1 MPGWLKWGGIGCLG
15 LIALV
20 FVLPFVGSMFA
31 NSFWM
36 FVVSLVLLFV
46 FAGVAG
52 GGESEDAESSGDEG
66 EQSGEGQPS
75 NLATAVGGILMVAVL
90 IFGVTATGKAIGRA
104 VTGGQETASEQV
116 AETTP
121 KKATVEETTAAPKQR
136 TERQPTTEETKE
148 EPEKTPEE
156 NNSEKEPEKE
166 NDQQEQNQQAAQP
179 PSEPEP
185 EPEPEPQSSPEPE
198 PQPEP
203 EPPPPPEPT
212 PEEQLAGRGTV
223 VTVSRA
229 VDGDTVE
236 VSPAVDGITDVRL
249 IGVDTPELSSDCGTQ
264 PLANEATAFVESN
277 LVGQEVAL
285 EVGEESVDQYDRLL
299 AYVWSDG
306 DSMFN
311 AALLR
316 EGLAQVYTVSPN
328 NEYEGRFLEAQE
340 QAVNAGL
347 GIWGLTAEQQALQ
360 NERGNGIG
368 GGCVAA
374 PPEAESAPA
383 PGGADL
389 DCADFATQEEAQ
401 AELDADPSDPN
412 GLDADGN
419 AVACE
424 SLPSGA
430 PAPQPEPAPQP
441 APEPAPAQTPSP
453 PPPDVNCSDFP
464 ALGNA
469 QDWLLPDDPHGL
481 DRDGDGDAC
490 EPG

>member
-1 MPGWLKWGGIGCLG
+1 M
-15 LIALV
+15 
-20 FVLPFVGSMFA
+20 
-31 NSFWM
+31 
-36 FVVSLVLLFV
+36 
-46 FAGVAG
+46 
-52 GGESEDAESSGDEG
+52 
-66 EQSGEGQPS
+66 
-75 NLATAVGGILMVAVL
+75 
-90 IFGVTATGKAIGRA
+90 
-104 VTGGQETASEQV
+104 
-116 AETTP
+116 
-121 KKATVEETTAAPKQR
+121 
-136 TERQPTTEETKE
+136 
-148 EPEKTPEE
+148 
-156 NNSEKEPEKE
+156 
-166 NDQQEQNQQAAQP
+166 
-179 PSEPEP
+179 
-185 EPEPEPQSSPEPE
+185 
-198 PQPEP
+198 
-203 EPPPPPEPT
+203 
-212 PEEQLAGRGTV
+212 
-223 VTVSRA
+223 SRA

-264 PLANEATAFVESN
+264 PLADEATAFVETN

-285 EVGEESVDQYDRLL
+285 EVGEERVDQYDRLL
-299 AYVWSDG
+299 AYAWTNG

-328 NEYEGRFLEAQE
+328 DEYETRFINAQQ
-340 QAVNAGL
+340 QAISAGL
-347 GIWGLTAEQQALQ
+347 GIWGLPAEQQALQ

-374 PPEAESAPA
+374 PEPAPEPAPA

-389 DCADFATQEEAQ
+389 DCADFATREEAQ
-401 AELDADPSDPN
+401 AELDADPSDPY

-419 AVACE
+419 AIACE

-430 PAPQPEPAPQP
+430 PAPQPEPAPQPDPQPQP

-464 ALGNA
+464 ALGNP
-469 QDWLLPDDPHGL
+469 QDWLLPGDPHGL